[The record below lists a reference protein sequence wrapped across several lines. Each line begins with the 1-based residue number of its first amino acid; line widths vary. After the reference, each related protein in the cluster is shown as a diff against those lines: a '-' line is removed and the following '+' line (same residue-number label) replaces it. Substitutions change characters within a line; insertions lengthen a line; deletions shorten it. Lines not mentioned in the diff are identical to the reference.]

1 MVTLGDNNSNNKK
14 GIAFNIQRF
23 SIHDG
28 PGIRTTVF
36 MKGCPLKC
44 GWCSN
49 PESQELLPQLMV
61 RDIKCTACGQCV
73 ETCPI
78 NAVTLTKERGRQIDW
93 DSCNQCFECVAKCL
107 YGSLEVIG
115 KYMGI
120 EEIVNEVEKDRIF
133 YKNSGGGVTI
143 SGGEPIHQ
151 HRFVLK
157 LLKAL
162 KEEGFHTALDTSG
175 YASEE
180 IFDEILQYVDLLL
193 FDIKQLNSEKHRQY
207 TGVDNDLIFTNARNL
222 AKKVR
227 TWFRIPLI
235 EGFNDSPE
243 DMKRVAQ
250 MAKGL
255 GVEKISLLPYH
266 EGGQSKSHQIGQSYS
281 LPWAKAPDE
290 AHIERLR
297 EIALDIGVATSVG
310 N

>member
-1 MVTLGDNNSNNKK
+1 MDNSRNTISNEQ
-14 GIAFNIQRF
+14 GIVFNIQRF

-73 ETCPI
+73 ETCPK

-93 DSCNQCFECVAKCL
+93 DLCSQCFECVEGCL

-120 EEIVNEVEKDRIF
+120 EEIVKEVEQDRIF

-143 SGGEPIHQ
+143 SGGDPMLQHQ
-151 HRFVLK
+151 FVLR

-162 KEEGFHTALDTSG
+162 KEESFHTALDTSG

-180 IFDEILQYVDLLL
+180 IFDEILHYVDLIL
-193 FDIKQLNSEKHRQY
+193 FDIKQLNSEKHLRY
-207 TGVDNDLIFTNARNL
+207 TGVSNDLILTNARI
-222 AKKVR
+222 ASKKVR

-243 DMKRVAQ
+243 DMKRAAQ
-250 MAKGL
+250 MAKEL
-255 GVEKISLLPYH
+255 GVEKISILPYH
-266 EGGQSKSHQIGQSYS
+266 EGGQSKSSQIGKSYS
-281 LPWAKAPDE
+281 MSQAKAPDE
-290 AHIERLR
+290 EHINRLR
-297 EIALDIGVATSVG
+297 EIEFDIGVAITVG
-310 N
+310 S

>member
-1 MVTLGDNNSNNKK
+1 METQGDSILNNDK
-14 GIAFNIQRF
+14 GIVFNIQRF

-44 GWCSN
+44 AWCSN

-61 RDIKCTACGQCV
+61 RDIKCTACGQCAKA
-73 ETCPI
+73 CPRG
-78 NAVTLTKERGRQIDW
+78 AVTLSEERGRRINW
-93 DSCNQCFECVAKCL
+93 DLCDQCFKCVEKCL

-120 EEIVNEVEKDRIF
+120 EEIVNEVERDRIF

-143 SGGEPIHQ
+143 SGGEPMLQ
-151 HRFVLK
+151 HRFVLE
-157 LLKAL
+157 LLKTL
-162 KEEGFHTALDTSG
+162 KQEGFHTALDTSG
-175 YASEE
+175 CVSEE
-180 IFDEILQYVDLLL
+180 IFDEILRYVDLIL
-193 FDIKQLNSEKHRQY
+193 FDIKQLNSEKHRKY
-207 TGVDNDLIFTNARNL
+207 AGVDNDLILTNARIL
-222 AKKVR
+222 SKKVR

-243 DMKRVAQ
+243 DMKRIAE
-250 MAKGL
+250 MAKDL

-266 EGGQSKSHQIGQSYS
+266 EGGHSKSSQIGKSYS
-281 LPWAKAPDE
+281 FSQGKEPDE
-290 AHIERLR
+290 EHINRLR
-297 EIALDIGVATSVG
+297 EIALGLGVAAGVG

>member
-1 MVTLGDNNSNNKK
+1 METQGDSILNNDK
-14 GIAFNIQRF
+14 GIVFNIQRF

-44 GWCSN
+44 AWCSN

-61 RDIKCTACGQCV
+61 RDIKCTACGKCV
-73 ETCPI
+73 ETCPK

-93 DSCNQCFECVAKCL
+93 DLCSQCFECVEGCL

-180 IFDEILQYVDLLL
+180 IFDEILKYVDLIL
-193 FDIKQLNSEKHRQY
+193 FDIKQLNSDKHRQY
-207 TGVDNDLIFTNARNL
+207 TGVDNDLIFTNTRIL

-250 MAKGL
+250 IAKGL

-281 LPWAKAPDE
+281 LSWAKAPDE